1 MKLFQF
7 IALKKPETVTTKKI
21 IRLLEMPITYSTS
34 IIAYEIRNYYIKM
47 RYMYKDWHALTRIR
61 MHKNLWYMIMNST
74 VSFHLLNTVAF

>member
-47 RYMYKDWHALTRIR
+47 RYMYKD
-61 MHKNLWYMIMNST
+61 
-74 VSFHLLNTVAF
+74 